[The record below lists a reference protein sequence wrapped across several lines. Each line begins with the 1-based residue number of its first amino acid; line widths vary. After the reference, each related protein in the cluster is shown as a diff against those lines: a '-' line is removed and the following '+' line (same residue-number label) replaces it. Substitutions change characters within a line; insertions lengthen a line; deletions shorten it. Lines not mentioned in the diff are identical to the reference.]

1 MMKKMLAI
9 ILTCLMTLPLGMAC
23 AEITQTEDNAFS
35 AQWIAEQ
42 SAQLLALGEGVTL
55 QTQRYA
61 FTLAD
66 GARLE
71 SLCLT
76 ASGSIRFGRYGQQVR
91 TALINLDTGESVSL
105 DALILDETALEE
117 RLTACVEGYQ
127 EQLNTYLDAND
138 LLPVPLD
145 SVCFTPRGLLIHYPA
160 ERFSFFSGNSG
171 AVLIRYD
178 LLADLLP
185 AGVSPQDGLTAGQL
199 AQQVRGAAAQ
209 GYLAGMPE
217 LRVGES
223 LHAALTAYGTL
234 TEPDYIEDGEIF
246 EFESPLFY
254 GAYAVAPRGAEDDE
268 AALITAVRSRE
279 ICLGGLSTGAAAQQD
294 VIALLGEPQASVEIS
309 AETAEY
315 NRLPVG
321 KGLQYACGAYTLT
334 FYFDTDTQLLYAVE
348 IAATNP

>member
-1 MMKKMLAI
+1 MMKKLLAI

-61 FTLAD
+61 FTLTD

-199 AQQVRGAAAQ
+199 AQQVRDAAAQ

-234 TEPDYIEDGEIF
+234 TEPDYIENGEIF

-268 AALITAVRSRE
+268 AA
-279 ICLGGLSTGAAAQQD
+279 GAAAQQD

>member
-9 ILTCLMTLPLGMAC
+9 ILTCLVTLPLGMAC
-23 AEITQTEDNAFS
+23 AEITQTEDNTFS

-42 SAQLLALGEGVTL
+42 SAQLLALGEGITL

-178 LLADLLP
+178 LLADLLRRRRDTWLGCP
-185 AGVSPQDGLTAGQL
+185 S
-199 AQQVRGAAAQ
+199 
-209 GYLAGMPE
+209 
-217 LRVGES
+217 
-223 LHAALTAYGTL
+223 
-234 TEPDYIEDGEIF
+234 
-246 EFESPLFY
+246 
-254 GAYAVAPRGAEDDE
+254 YAW
-268 AALITAVRSRE
+268 
-279 ICLGGLSTGAAAQQD
+279 
-294 VIALLGEPQASVEIS
+294 
-309 AETAEY
+309 
-315 NRLPVG
+315 G
-321 KGLQYACGAYTLT
+321 KACTRR
-334 FYFDTDTQLLYAVE
+334 
-348 IAATNP
+348 

>member
-105 DALILDETALEE
+105 DALILDETVLEE

-127 EQLNTYLDAND
+127 EQTTCC
-138 LLPVPLD
+138 P
-145 SVCFTPRGLLIHYPA
+145 CRW
-160 ERFSFFSGNSG
+160 
-171 AVLIRYD
+171 
-178 LLADLLP
+178 
-185 AGVSPQDGLTAGQL
+185 TACAL
-199 AQQVRGAAAQ
+199 R
-209 GYLAGMPE
+209 PE
-217 LRVGES
+217 G
-223 LHAALTAYGTL
+223 
-234 TEPDYIEDGEIF
+234 
-246 EFESPLFY
+246 
-254 GAYAVAPRGAEDDE
+254 
-268 AALITAVRSRE
+268 
-279 ICLGGLSTGAAAQQD
+279 C
-294 VIALLGEPQASVEIS
+294 
-309 AETAEY
+309 
-315 NRLPVG
+315 
-321 KGLQYACGAYTLT
+321 
-334 FYFDTDTQLLYAVE
+334 
-348 IAATNP
+348 

>member
-1 MMKKMLAI
+1 MAATAVPKEPKPSPAAKPALAEVIGSPPTIIRPMKIRFTKMQGAGNDFVVLDETQGRLG
-9 ILTCLMTLPLGMAC
+9 LTPAHYR
-23 AEITQTEDNAFS
+23 
-35 AQWIAEQ
+35 
-42 SAQLLALGEGVTL
+42 LLAD
-55 QTQRYA
+55 R
-61 FTLAD
+61 
-66 GARLE
+66 
-71 SLCLT
+71 
-76 ASGSIRFGRYGQQVR
+76 QVR

-199 AQQVRGAAAQ
+199 AQQVRDAAAQ

-234 TEPDYIEDGEIF
+234 TEPDYIENGEIF

-321 KGLQYACGAYTLT
+321 NLWW
-334 FYFDTDTQLLYAVE
+334 
-348 IAATNP
+348 